1 MCAQDGGLAPACA
14 KSSTSPG
21 RQECASSRLS
31 KVTGHSA
38 RSMMIQDA
46 PAFSHGTFHPSITGS
61 GFEGLPLPHASCARQ
76 PWLSTPWAR
85 NAAYGF
91 LARAHRRRHRCWT
104 AGPVQHS
111 YDRSA
116 PATLAAQEHNTVS
129 LGDLVSQTFTGF
141 WPSSPPTRF
150 CLCLPSEADN
160 SEDRSMADV
169 PRQAARV
176 PPPPPPPVRKPT
188 VQEKRVKQ
196 IRKKDGK
203 SRDCKEPF
211 SYESR
216 ARSAP
221 HPPPGS
227 TCVNELLHGRACPRT
242 RLCAISASHVGL
254 GIVRPRF
261 TTHFACSCDVH
272 LGLAGGFLLH
282 VLALR
287 NPESVTVP
295 WHCLWNVGH
304 SEV

>member
-1 MCAQDGGLAPACA
+1 MGP
-14 KSSTSPG
+14 SI
-21 RQECASSRLS
+21 RLS
-31 KVTGHSA
+31 QVQALRGSLCHMLHA
-38 RSMMIQDA
+38 RGSLGYLR
-46 PAFSHGTFHPSITGS
+46 PGHGTPLTDFSLVRIADATDAGQQARFSIPRIVA
-61 GFEGLPLPHASCARQ
+61 LQ
-76 PWLSTPWAR
+76 DLS
-85 NAAYGF
+85 
-91 LARAHRRRHRCWT
+91 
-104 AGPVQHS
+104 
-111 YDRSA
+111 
-116 PATLAAQEHNTVS
+116 TLAAQEHNTVS

-141 WPSSPPTRF
+141 WLSSPPTPF

-169 PRQAARV
+169 LRQAARV

-211 SYESR
+211 PYESH

-261 TTHFACSCDVH
+261 TTHFTCSCDVH

-287 NPESVTVP
+287 NPQSVTVP
-295 WHCLWNVGH
+295 
-304 SEV
+304 